1 VILRFMDE
9 ISCLEEFLRGLINPE
24 FLHNVLLEAE
34 ELASNVIFLRFNFRC
49 SRGLVKEIL
58 VSVLYTFRT
67 VVRTT
72 VEVILA
78 PDVQAR
84 DFILRVY
91 PSLIGMGCGVDLS
104 SEGIRVYKVY
114 RCGSSLGRS
123 FTEVVQEIL
132 SVFEESCE
140 ILFKGDYRLEIL
152 TSP

>member
-1 VILRFMDE
+1 MGE
-9 ISCLEEFLRGLINPE
+9 ISCLEGFLRGLVDPK
-24 FLHNVLLEAE
+24 LLRNVFLEAE
-34 ELASNVIFLRFNFRC
+34 ELASNVISLRFNFRC

-72 VEVILA
+72 VEVILT
-78 PDVQAR
+78 PDIQAR
-84 DFILRVY
+84 DFILRAY

-104 SEGIRVYKVY
+104 SEGIRIYKVY
-114 RCGSSLGRS
+114 KCGSSLGKS
-123 FTEVVQEIL
+123 LAEVVQEIL

-140 ILFKGDYRLEIL
+140 VLFEGGYRLESL